1 MQQLEQE
8 VKLEVEP
15 EWSLPDLTGLFPGVA
30 AVALPVLSLDAVYY
44 DTADTRLAR
53 HHITLLVQK
62 RADSR
67 GDEPC
72 GSGHKNFMRQGM
84 GMSFRHGRDRER

>member
-1 MQQLEQE
+1 VQQLEQE

-15 EWSLPDLTGLFPGVA
+15 EVEPADLTGLFPGVA

-53 HHITLLVQK
+53 HHITCASAVK
-62 RADSR
+62 WPPAMSRAP
-67 GDEPC
+67 GT
-72 GSGHKNFMRQGM
+72 
-84 GMSFRHGRDRER
+84 